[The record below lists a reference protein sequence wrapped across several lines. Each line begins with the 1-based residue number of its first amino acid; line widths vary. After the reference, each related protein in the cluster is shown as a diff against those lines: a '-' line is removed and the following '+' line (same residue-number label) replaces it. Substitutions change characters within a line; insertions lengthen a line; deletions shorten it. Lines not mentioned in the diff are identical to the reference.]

1 MVRCTSSRYALV
13 STCSCRMRRPLYRS
27 KLSLSYL
34 ATTCIC
40 TGARAP
46 RSPHAT
52 HTARYITKH
61 GMVHSQIDT
70 QPHGA
75 GCKLPTAASAHTSAH
90 RMERSSRMRAGS
102 MHTRRAKPTCINSS
116 TRLAAQRPCEPHVRL
131 APSHAQGRARALP
144 RHALSRTCPN
154 WAVPSQTPAA
164 AKSCPRA

>member
-1 MVRCTSSRYALV
+1 MNKKLTIWCAAPPLTSRYALV
-13 STCSCRMRRPLYRS
+13 STCSCDMPDAPTTLPVQTP
-27 KLSLSYL
+27 YL

-131 APSHAQGRARALP
+131 APSHAQGRARAL
-144 RHALSRTCPN
+144 S
-154 WAVPSQTPAA
+154 V
-164 AKSCPRA
+164 

>member
-27 KLSLSYL
+27 KLSLSRHHMHMYGC
-34 ATTCIC
+34 AS
-40 TGARAP
+40 AP
-46 RSPHAT
+46 FSACNT
-52 HTARYITKH
+52 TARYITKH